1 MGDSAFLVDIPS
13 GWDPRAKQQSARL
26 IAYSAN
32 CVVAL
37 RVAFADFSAA
47 PRQGFEK
54 SERCPNSSSLFLP
67 QAVVVAVAV
76 QVLPPEYTKKDT
88 RMGDSAFLVDIPS
101 GWDPRAKQQPTRL
114 IAYSANCVV
123 RAALFKSRLP

>member
-1 MGDSAFLVDIPS
+1 MVDIPS
-13 GWDPRAKQQSARL
+13 GWDPRAKQQPARL

-54 SERCPNSSSLFLP
+54 SERCPNSSSLLLP
-67 QAVVVAVAV
+67 QAAVVAVAV
-76 QVLPPEYTKKDT
+76 QVLPTRIYEKKT
-88 RMGDSAFLVDIPS
+88 PRWVSFFRMGQAGLEP
-101 GWDPRAKQQPTRL
+101 ATKRL
-114 IAYSANCVV
+114 
-123 RAALFKSRLP
+123 

>member
-1 MGDSAFLVDIPS
+1 MVDIPS
-13 GWDPRAKQQSARL
+13 GWDPRAKQQPARL

-67 QAVVVAVAV
+67 QAAVVAVAV
-76 QVLPPEYTKKDT
+76 QVPPALIYKKKTPERVSFFVWARQDLNP
-88 RMGDSAFLVDIPS
+88 RPS
-101 GWDPRAKQQPTRL
+101 GYEPP
-114 IAYSANCVV
+114 
-123 RAALFKSRLP
+123 ALTS